1 MRKAETND
9 SLPDFLKDMVSE
21 EESGEKDPS
30 HELGLGGVKW
40 HSGSI
45 HSLTGATVVVCRTAP
60 VKVSPWLWFR
70 FCFFP
75 LFQDLE
81 NFLLGCH
88 AKCVQGR
95 MATLEYQVGLVL
107 FCFGF
112 VLFFQKKKKKKS
124 YAKARLI
131 LDQEDKAANRRAALV
146 CKAHDVLFKPKAG
159 TTGVHLKT
167 GAEFVDVFKGVKM
180 STFALNDKY
189 LYVGETGLGAKDWLS
204 KHALHWFVVF

>member
-1 MRKAETND
+1 
-9 SLPDFLKDMVSE
+9 
-21 EESGEKDPS
+21 
-30 HELGLGGVKW
+30 
-40 HSGSI
+40 
-45 HSLTGATVVVCRTAP
+45 VVVVSLLFFSPFPRLGKFPSRMSRKVCTRTNGNIGISSWSCS
-60 VKVSPWLWFR
+60 VLFW
-70 FCFFP
+70 FCFVFS
-75 LFQDLE
+75 
-81 NFLLGCH
+81 
-88 AKCVQGR
+88 
-95 MATLEYQVGLVL
+95 
-107 FCFGF
+107 
-112 VLFFQKKKKKKS
+112 KKKKKKS